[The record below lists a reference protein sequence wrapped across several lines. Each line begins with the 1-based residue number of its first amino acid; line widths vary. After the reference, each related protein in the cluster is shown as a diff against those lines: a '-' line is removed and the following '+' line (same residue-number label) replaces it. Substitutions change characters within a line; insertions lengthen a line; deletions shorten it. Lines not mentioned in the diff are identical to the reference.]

1 MDTSRSTVAEA
12 TAHKSLNKVRDEI
25 KALQTSLNSF
35 ASAIDRQQNI
45 LARLAK
51 RIPGGKDPTLQDTLA
66 SIVAVS
72 SIIDQLGQL
81 LPQLDAS
88 LKDMRHQLNTQLR
101 EHENLT
107 ALYNVSQIVNSTLDL
122 SQVLNLTM
130 DLIIQVTGAERGFLM
145 LIDKKTNELSF
156 RVARNMDRETI
167 AGSSFEIS
175 RSIVNQ
181 VAQEGLP
188 ILTTNAQADPRFSA
202 QESVVSY
209 SLRSILCVP
218 LRVKGKI
225 TGVIYAD
232 NRVKTGL
239 FTEADRRLLAAIA
252 DQAAVAIENAR
263 LFENVKRSLEEIT
276 NMKNLMDNIFASIA
290 SGVITTDIHDKIT
303 LFNRAAESILGVL
316 AGKSIGQT
324 YHDVLPALDLTPLP
338 QLLEDVKRRR
348 RRYIG
353 YELDVDLPERG
364 LVYLSMNLST
374 LRDAQDATLGVA
386 IVVDD
391 LTEKKRFERER
402 AMIRRYLP
410 SQLVDNLPD
419 DLSELKLRGERQ
431 QITTLF
437 ADIRGFSTFS
447 ERSDPEKVVEVIN
460 QYFALAL
467 AAVDRHEGI
476 LDKFMGDGVMAHF
489 NTPLRPV
496 DGHAWRAV
504 LAAWQFQ
511 QAIEEYLAQVP
522 EEDRLQ
528 VGIGINTGEPVVGNV
543 GAEDRMEY
551 TAIGDAVNLAK
562 RLQESARGGQI
573 LLSSSTYALV
583 AERVTVQA
591 LEPIQVKGRQAL
603 EQVFELLDV
612 STLS

>member
-1 MDTSRSTVAEA
+1 MVET
-12 TAHKSLNKVRDEI
+12 TAQESLNKVRGEI
-25 KALQTSLNSF
+25 NALQTSLNNF
-35 ASAIDRQQNI
+35 ADALTRQQNI
-45 LARLAK
+45 LARLSK
-51 RIPGGKDPTLQDTLA
+51 RIPAGKDQTLQDTLA
-66 SIVAVS
+66 STLAVA
-72 SIIDQLGQL
+72 SIIHQLGQL
-81 LPQLDAS
+81 LPQIDAS
-88 LKDMRHQLNTQLR
+88 LKDLDRGLATQLR

-122 SQVLNLTM
+122 SGVLNLTM

-145 LIDKKTNELSF
+145 LMDEETGELTF

-175 RSIVNQ
+175 RSIVNT
-181 VAQEGLP
+181 VAQEGEP
-188 ILTTNAQADPRFSA
+188 VLTTNAQSDPRFSA
-202 QESVVSY
+202 QASVVSY

-232 NRVKTGL
+232 NRIKTGL
-239 FTEADRRLLAAIA
+239 FTEGDRRLLTAIA

-263 LFENVKRSLEEIT
+263 LFENVKLNLEEIT

-303 LFNRAAESILGVL
+303 LVNNAAESILGVL
-316 AGKSIGQT
+316 ANRSLGRT
-324 YHDVLPALDLTPLP
+324 YHDVLPGLDHAPLS
-338 QLLEDVKRRR
+338 QLIEDVKRRR
-348 RRYIG
+348 RRYVG
-353 YELDVDLPERG
+353 YEVDLDLPERG
-364 LVYLSMNLST
+364 TVNLSMNLST

-402 AMIRRYLP
+402 AMIKRYLP

-460 QYFALAL
+460 QYFAFAL
-467 AAVDRHEGI
+467 AAVDRYEGVI
-476 LDKFMGDGVMAHF
+476 DKYLGDAVMAHF

-496 DGHAWRAV
+496 EGHAWRAV
-504 LAAWQFQ
+504 LTAWDFK
-511 QAIEEYLAQVP
+511 QAIAEHLQRMPA
-522 EEDRLQ
+522 EDRLD
-528 VGIGINTGEPVVGNV
+528 VGIGINTGESVVGNV
-543 GAEDRMEY
+543 GALGRMEY

-573 LLSSSTYALV
+573 LLSSSTYELVKDQVEVKALD
-583 AERVTVQA
+583 
-591 LEPIQVKGRQAL
+591 PIQVKGRQAQ
-603 EQVFELLDV
+603 EQVYELLDV
-612 STLS
+612 RRPQ

>member
-1 MDTSRSTVAEA
+1 MVEITSQEKLS
-12 TAHKSLNKVRDEI
+12 KVRNELD
-25 KALQTSLNSF
+25 ALQTSLNSF
-35 ASAIDRQQNI
+35 ADA
-45 LARLAK
+45 LARQHSILTRLGK
-51 RIPGGKDPTLQDTLA
+51 RIPAGKDQTLRETIA
-66 SIVAVS
+66 STVAVAN
-72 SIIDQLGQL
+72 IIRQLGQL
-81 LPQLDAS
+81 VPQLDAS
-88 LKDMRHQLNTQLR
+88 LKDLSQGLAAQLG

-122 SQVLNLTM
+122 SEVLNLTM

-145 LIDKKTNELSF
+145 LIDDKTGELTF

-175 RSIVNQ
+175 RSIVNK
-181 VAQEGLP
+181 VAQEGDP
-188 ILTTNAQADPRFSA
+188 ILTTNAQADPRFSSQA
-202 QESVVSY
+202 SVVSY

-232 NRVKTGL
+232 NRIKTGL
-239 FTEADRRLLAAIA
+239 FSEGDRRLLSAIA

-263 LFENVKRSLEEIT
+263 LFESVRRNLEEIT

-290 SGVITTDIHDKIT
+290 SGVITTDIQDRVT
-303 LFNRAAESILGVL
+303 LFNRAAESILGVP
-316 AGKSIGQT
+316 ANRSIGNS
-324 YHDVLPALDLTPLP
+324 YHQVLLSLENTPLP
-338 QLLEDVKRRR
+338 QLVEGVKRRR
-348 RRYIG
+348 QRYIG
-353 YELDVDLPERG
+353 YEVDVDLPERG
-364 LVYLSMNLST
+364 TVNLSMNLST

-391 LTEKKRFERER
+391 MTEKKRFERER
-402 AMIRRYLP
+402 AMIKRYLP

-437 ADIRGFSTFS
+437 ADIRGFSTYS
-447 ERSDPEKVVEVIN
+447 EQADPEKVVEVIN
-460 QYFALAL
+460 RYFAFAS
-467 AAVDRHEGI
+467 AAVDQHEGVI
-476 LDKFMGDGVMAHF
+476 DKYLGDAVMAHF

-496 DGHAWRAV
+496 TDHAWRAV
-504 LAAWQFQ
+504 LAAWDFK
-511 QAIEEYLAQVP
+511 QAIEEYLQRIP
-522 EEDRLQ
+522 NEDRLI

-573 LLSSSTYALV
+573 LLSSSTYELV
-583 AERVTVQA
+583 KDKVEVNA
-591 LEPIQVKGRQAL
+591 LEAIQLKGRQAF
-603 EQVFELLDV
+603 EHVYELLNV
-612 STLS
+612 QR

>member
-1 MDTSRSTVAEA
+1 MIE
-12 TAHKSLNKVRDEI
+12 TAAHERLNKVQGEI
-25 KALQTSLNSF
+25 NALQTSLNSF
-35 ASAIDRQQNI
+35 ADALTRQQSI
-45 LARLAK
+45 LTRLTK
-51 RIPGGKDPTLQDTLA
+51 RIPAGKDQTLQDTLA
-66 SIVAVS
+66 STLAVA
-72 SIIDQLGQL
+72 SIIHQLGQL

-88 LKDMRHQLNTQLR
+88 LRDLDQSLAIHLR

-122 SQVLNLTM
+122 SEVLNVTI

-145 LIDKKTNELSF
+145 LIDEDNGELAF

-175 RSIVNQ
+175 RSIVDK
-181 VAQEGLP
+181 VAQEGKP
-188 ILTTNAQADPRFSA
+188 VLTTNAQSDPRFSTQA
-202 QESVVSY
+202 SVVSY

-232 NRVKTGL
+232 NRIKTGL
-239 FTEADRRLLAAIA
+239 FSEGDRRLLTAIA

-263 LFENVKRSLEEIT
+263 LFENVKHNLEEIT

-303 LFNRAAESILGVL
+303 LVNHAAEGIMGVQADGSLGR
-316 AGKSIGQT
+316 T
-324 YHDVLPALDLTPLP
+324 YYEVLPALDRA
-338 QLLEDVKRRR
+338 LLSRLIEDVKRRR
-348 RRYIG
+348 RRYVG
-353 YELDVDLPERG
+353 YEVDMELPERG
-364 LVYLSMNLST
+364 MVNLSMNLST
-374 LRDAQDATLGVA
+374 LRDSQDATLGVA

-402 AMIRRYLP
+402 TMIKRYLP

-437 ADIRGFSTFS
+437 ADIRGFSTYS
-447 ERSDPEKVVEVIN
+447 ERSDPEKVVGVIN
-460 QYFALAL
+460 QYFAFAL
-467 AAVDRHEGI
+467 AAVDRHEGVV
-476 LDKFMGDGVMAHF
+476 DKYLGDAVMAHF

-496 DGHAWRAV
+496 TEHAWRAV
-504 LAAWQFQ
+504 LAAWDFKQS
-511 QAIEEYLAQVP
+511 IEEYLRQVP
-522 EEDRLQ
+522 EEDRLD

-562 RLQESARGGQI
+562 RLQESAAGGQI
-573 LLSSSTYALV
+573 LLSNSTYELVQGHVEVNALD
-583 AERVTVQA
+583 
-591 LEPIQVKGRQAL
+591 PIQVKGRQAT
-603 EQVFELLDV
+603 EQVYELLDV
-612 STLS
+612 RS

>member
-1 MDTSRSTVAEA
+1 MLET
-12 TAHKSLNKVRDEI
+12 TAHERLNKVRGEI
-25 KALQTSLNSF
+25 NALQTSLNSF
-35 ASAIDRQQNI
+35 ADALERQQKI
-45 LARLAK
+45 LIRLSK
-51 RIPGGKDPTLQDTLA
+51 RIPVGKDQTLQDTLA
-66 SIVAVS
+66 STLAVA
-72 SIIDQLGQL
+72 SIIEQLGQL

-88 LKDMRHQLNTQLR
+88 LRDLDQGLAIHLR

-122 SQVLNLTM
+122 SEVLNLTM

-145 LIDKKTNELSF
+145 LIDEESGELTF

-175 RSIVNQ
+175 RSIVDK
-181 VAQEGLP
+181 VAQEGNP
-188 ILTTNAQADPRFSA
+188 ILTTNAQSDPRFSA
-202 QESVVSY
+202 QASVVSY

-232 NRVKTGL
+232 NRIKTGL
-239 FTEADRRLLAAIA
+239 FSEGDRRLLTAIA

-263 LFENVKRSLEEIT
+263 LFEDVKSSLEEIT

-290 SGVITTDIHDKIT
+290 SGVITTNIHDKIT
-303 LFNRAAESILGVL
+303 LLNHAAEGILGVL
-316 AGKSIGQT
+316 ADHSLGRT
-324 YHDVLPALDLTPLP
+324 YHEVLPVLDRALLSRLI
-338 QLLEDVKRRR
+338 EDVKRRR
-348 RRYIG
+348 RRYVG
-353 YELDVDLPERG
+353 YEVNMELPERG
-364 LVYLSMNLST
+364 TVNLSMNLST
-374 LRDAQDATLGVA
+374 LHDSQDATLGVA

-402 AMIRRYLP
+402 AMIKRYLP

-437 ADIRGFSTFS
+437 ADIRGFSTYS

-460 QYFALAL
+460 QYFAFAL
-467 AAVDRHEGI
+467 AAVDQREGI
-476 LDKFMGDGVMAHF
+476 VDKFLGDAVMAHF

-496 DGHAWRAV
+496 TEHAWRAV
-504 LAAWQFQ
+504 LAAWDFKGT
-511 QAIEEYLAQVP
+511 IEEYLRGVP
-522 EEDRLQ
+522 EEDRLD

-573 LLSSSTYALV
+573 LLSNSTYELV
-583 AERVTVQA
+583 KDQVEVKV

-603 EQVFELLDV
+603 EQVYELLDV
-612 STLS
+612 RR

>member
-1 MDTSRSTVAEA
+1 MVE
-12 TAHKSLNKVRDEI
+12 TAAHEKLNKVRGEI
-25 KALQTSLNSF
+25 NALQTSLNNF
-35 ASAIDRQQNI
+35 ADALTRQQEI
-45 LARLAK
+45 LVRLSK
-51 RIPGGKDPTLQDTLA
+51 RIPVGKDQTLQDTLA
-66 SIVAVS
+66 STLAVA
-72 SIIDQLGQL
+72 SIIQQLGQL

-88 LKDMRHQLNTQLR
+88 LKDLDQELATQLR

-122 SQVLNLTM
+122 SEVLNLTM

-145 LIDKKTNELSF
+145 LIDEEIGGLSF

-175 RSIVNQ
+175 RSVVNK
-181 VAQEGLP
+181 VAQEGKP
-188 ILTTNAQADPRFSA
+188 ILTTNAQSDPRFSTQA
-202 QESVVSY
+202 SVVSY

-232 NRVKTGL
+232 NRIKTGL
-239 FTEADRRLLAAIA
+239 FTEGDRRLLTAIA
-252 DQAAVAIENAR
+252 DQSAVAIENAR
-263 LFENVKRSLEEIT
+263 LFENVKLNLEEIT

-303 LFNRAAESILGVL
+303 LVNHAAEGILGVL
-316 AGKSIGQT
+316 ADRSLGRT
-324 YHDVLPALDLTPLP
+324 YYEVLPALDRALLS
-338 QLLEDVKRRR
+338 QLIEDVKRRR
-348 RRYIG
+348 RRYVG
-353 YELDVDLPERG
+353 YEVDMELPERG
-364 LVYLSMNLST
+364 MVNLSMNLST
-374 LRDAQDATLGVA
+374 LRDSQDATLGVA

-391 LTEKKRFERER
+391 LTEKRRFERER
-402 AMIRRYLP
+402 AMIKRYLP

-437 ADIRGFSTFS
+437 ADIRGFSTYS
-447 ERSDPEKVVEVIN
+447 ERSDPEKVVGVIN
-460 QYFALAL
+460 QYFAFAL
-467 AAVDRHEGI
+467 TAVDRHEGI
-476 LDKFMGDGVMAHF
+476 VDKYLGDAVMAHF

-496 DGHAWRAV
+496 TEHAWRAV
-504 LAAWQFQ
+504 LAAWGFK
-511 QAIEEYLAQVP
+511 QAIREYLPRVP
-522 EEDRLQ
+522 KEDRLD

-562 RLQESARGGQI
+562 RLQESAKGGQI
-573 LLSSSTYALV
+573 LLSSSTYDLV
-583 AERVTVQA
+583 KGRVEVNV
-591 LEPIQVKGRQAL
+591 LDPIQVKGRQAL
-603 EQVFELLDV
+603 EQVYELLDV
-612 STLS
+612 WG

>member
-1 MDTSRSTVAEA
+1 MVET
-12 TAHKSLNKVRDEI
+12 TAQEKLSKVRGEI
-25 KALQTSLNSF
+25 NALQTSLNNF
-35 ASAIDRQQNI
+35 ADALARQQNI
-45 LARLAK
+45 LTRLGQRPHA
-51 RIPGGKDPTLQDTLA
+51 GKDQPLQDTLA
-66 SIVAVS
+66 STLAVANIVG
-72 SIIDQLGQL
+72 QLGQL

-88 LKDMRHQLNTQLR
+88 LKDLSQELAAQLK

-122 SQVLNLTM
+122 SEVLNLTM

-145 LIDKKTNELSF
+145 LMDEETDELTF

-175 RSIVNQ
+175 RSVVNK
-181 VAQEGLP
+181 VAQEGEP

-202 QESVVSY
+202 QASVVSY

-232 NRVKTGL
+232 NRIKTGL
-239 FTEADRRLLAAIA
+239 FSDADRRLLAAIA
-252 DQAAVAIENAR
+252 DQSAVAIENAR
-263 LFENVKRSLEEIT
+263 LFESVKRNLEEIT

-290 SGVITTDIHDKIT
+290 SGVITTDIRDKIT
-303 LFNRAAESILGVL
+303 LFNRAAESILGVP
-316 AGKSIGQT
+316 ASRSIGRP
-324 YHDVLPALDLTPLP
+324 YHEVLPPLERIPLP
-338 QLLEDVKRRR
+338 QLVEEVKRRR

-353 YELDVDLPERG
+353 YEVDVDLPERG
-364 LVYLSMNLST
+364 TVNLSMNLST

-402 AMIRRYLP
+402 AMVRRYLP
-410 SQLVDNLPD
+410 AQLVDNLPD

-437 ADIRGFSTFS
+437 ADIRGFSTYS

-460 QYFALAL
+460 QYFAFAS

-476 LDKFMGDGVMAHF
+476 IDKYLGDAVMAHF

-496 DGHAWRAV
+496 KDHAWRAV
-504 LAAWQFQ
+504 LAAWDFKR
-511 QAIEEYLAQVP
+511 AIEEYLQRVP
-522 EEDRLQ
+522 DEDRLT
-528 VGIGINTGEPVVGNV
+528 VGVGINTGEPVVGNV

-551 TAIGDAVNLAK
+551 TAIGDAVNLAR

-573 LLSSSTYALV
+573 LLSSSTYELVRDRVEVHALD
-583 AERVTVQA
+583 
-591 LEPIQVKGRQAL
+591 PIQVRGRQAL
-603 EQVFELLDV
+603 EQVYELLSV
-612 STLS
+612 RR

>member
-1 MDTSRSTVAEA
+1 MTEIISQGKLSKLRG
-12 TAHKSLNKVRDEI
+12 EI
-25 KALQTSLNSF
+25 KALQTSLKNF
-35 ASAIDRQQNI
+35 ADALARQQSI

-51 RIPGGKDPTLQDTLA
+51 RISPGQDPTLQDTLA
-66 SIVAVS
+66 SIVAVT
-72 SIIDQLGQL
+72 SITHQLGQL
-81 LPQLDAS
+81 LPQIDAS
-88 LKDMRHQLNTQLR
+88 LMDLGQEITSQLR

-122 SQVLNLTM
+122 SEVLNLTM

-145 LIDKKTNELSF
+145 LIDEEAGGLAF

-167 AGSSFEIS
+167 AGSSFDIS
-175 RSIVNQ
+175 RSIVDK
-181 VAQEGLP
+181 VAQEGRP
-188 ILTTNAQADPRFSA
+188 ILTTNAQSDPRFSA
-202 QESVVSY
+202 QASVVSY

-232 NRVKTGL
+232 NRIKTGL
-239 FTEADRRLLAAIA
+239 FTEGDRRLLAAIA

-263 LFENVKRSLEEIT
+263 LFENVMRNLSEIT

-290 SGVITTDIHDKIT
+290 SGVITTDIRDNIT
-303 LFNRAAESILGVL
+303 LCNPAAESILGVR
-316 AGKSIGQT
+316 ADGSIGRAYQQ
-324 YHDVLPALDLTPLP
+324 VFPAVSRTPLP
-338 QLLEDVKRRR
+338 RLVEEVKRHRE
-348 RRYIG
+348 RYIG
-353 YELDVDLPERG
+353 YEVDVDLPERG
-364 LVYLSMNLST
+364 RVNLSMNLST
-374 LRDAQDATLGVA
+374 LRDVQDATLGVA

-402 AMIRRYLP
+402 AMIKRYLP
-410 SQLVDNLPD
+410 SQLVDSLPD
-419 DLSELKLRGERQ
+419 GLSELRLRGERQ

-447 ERSDPEKVVEVIN
+447 EKSNPEKVVEVIN

-467 AAVDRHEGI
+467 TAVEQQEGI
-476 LDKFMGDGVMAHF
+476 VDKYLGDAVMAHF

-496 DGHAWRAV
+496 VGHAWRAV
-504 LAAWQFQ
+504 LAAWDFK
-511 QAIEEYLAQVP
+511 QAIEQHLQQVP
-522 EEDRLQ
+522 DEDKLT

-573 LLSSSTYALV
+573 LLSNPTYELVKEKVEVRALD
-583 AERVTVQA
+583 
-591 LEPIQVKGRQAL
+591 PIQVKGRQAQ
-603 EQVFELLDV
+603 EQVYELLDV
-612 STLS
+612 WRS

>member
-1 MDTSRSTVAEA
+1 MIET
-12 TAHKSLNKVRDEI
+12 TAHKKLNKVRGEI
-25 KALQTSLNSF
+25 NALQTSLNNF
-35 ASAIDRQQNI
+35 ADALTRQQRI
-45 LARLAK
+45 LVRLSK
-51 RIPGGKDPTLQDTLA
+51 RIPVGKDQTLQDTLA
-66 SIVAVS
+66 STLAVA
-72 SIIDQLGQL
+72 SIIQQLGQL

-88 LKDMRHQLNTQLR
+88 LKDLDQELASQLR

-122 SQVLNLTM
+122 SEVLNLTM

-145 LIDKKTNELSF
+145 LIDEEVGELSF

-175 RSIVNQ
+175 RSVVNK
-181 VAQEGLP
+181 VAQEGKP
-188 ILTTNAQADPRFSA
+188 ILTTNAQSDPRFSTQA
-202 QESVVSY
+202 SVVSY

-218 LRVKGKI
+218 LRVRGKI

-232 NRVKTGL
+232 NRIKTGL
-239 FTEADRRLLAAIA
+239 FTEGDRRLLTAIA
-252 DQAAVAIENAR
+252 DQSAVAIENAR
-263 LFENVKRSLEEIT
+263 LFENVKLNLEEIT

-303 LFNRAAESILGVL
+303 LVNHAAEGILGVL
-316 AGKSIGQT
+316 ADHSLGRT
-324 YHDVLPALDLTPLP
+324 YYEVLPALDSTLLS
-338 QLLEDVKRRR
+338 QLIEDVKRRR
-348 RRYIG
+348 RRYVG
-353 YELDVDLPERG
+353 YEVDMELPERG
-364 LVYLSMNLST
+364 TVNLSMNLST
-374 LRDAQDATLGVA
+374 LRDSQDATLGVA

-391 LTEKKRFERER
+391 LTEKRRYERER
-402 AMIRRYLP
+402 AMIKRYLP

-437 ADIRGFSTFS
+437 ADIRGFSTYS
-447 ERSDPEKVVEVIN
+447 ERSDPEKAVGVIN
-460 QYFALAL
+460 QYFAFAL

-476 LDKFMGDGVMAHF
+476 VDKYLGDAVMAHF

-496 DGHAWRAV
+496 TEHAWRAV
-504 LAAWQFQ
+504 LAAWSFK
-511 QAIEEYLAQVP
+511 QAIREYLSRVP
-522 EEDRLQ
+522 KEDRLD

-573 LLSSSTYALV
+573 LLSNSTYDLV
-583 AERVTVQA
+583 KGRVEVNV
-591 LEPIQVKGRQAL
+591 LDPIQVKGRQAL
-603 EQVFELLDV
+603 EQVYELLAV
-612 STLS
+612 RG

>member
-1 MDTSRSTVAEA
+1 MIETTSQEKLS
-12 TAHKSLNKVRDEI
+12 KVRSEI
-25 KALQTSLNSF
+25 DALQTSLNNF
-35 ASAIDRQQNI
+35 ADALARQQNI
-45 LARLAK
+45 LTRLGQRFPA
-51 RIPGGKDPTLQDTLA
+51 GKDQPLRDTRASTLA
-66 SIVAVS
+66 VANIVG
-72 SIIDQLGQL
+72 QLGQL

-88 LKDMRHQLNTQLR
+88 LKDMGQELAAQLK

-122 SQVLNLTM
+122 SEVLNLTM

-145 LIDKKTNELSF
+145 LIDEETGELTF

-175 RSIVNQ
+175 LSVVNK
-181 VAQEGLP
+181 VAQEGEP

-202 QESVVSY
+202 QASVVSY

-232 NRVKTGL
+232 NRIKTGL
-239 FTEADRRLLAAIA
+239 FSDADRRLLAAIA
-252 DQAAVAIENAR
+252 DQSAVAIENAR
-263 LFENVKRSLEEIT
+263 LFENIKRNLEEIT

-290 SGVITTDIHDKIT
+290 SGVITTDIRDKIT
-303 LFNRAAESILGVL
+303 LFNRAAESILNVP
-316 AGKSIGQT
+316 ANRSIGRP
-324 YHDVLPALDLTPLP
+324 YHEVLPPLERIPLP
-338 QLLEDVKRRR
+338 QLVEEVKRRR

-353 YELDVDLPERG
+353 YEVDVDLPERG
-364 LVYLSMNLST
+364 TVNLSMNLST

-402 AMIRRYLP
+402 TMVRRYLP

-437 ADIRGFSTFS
+437 ADIRGFSTYS
-447 ERSDPEKVVEVIN
+447 ERSDPERVVEVIN
-460 QYFALAL
+460 QYFAFAS
-467 AAVDRHEGI
+467 AAVDWHEGI
-476 LDKFMGDGVMAHF
+476 IDKYLGDAVMAHF

-496 DGHAWRAV
+496 KDHAWRAV
-504 LAAWQFQ
+504 LAAWDFKR
-511 QAIEEYLAQVP
+511 AIEEYLQRVP
-522 EEDRLQ
+522 NEDRLT
-528 VGIGINTGEPVVGNV
+528 VGVGINTGEPVVGNV

-551 TAIGDAVNLAK
+551 TAIGDAVNLAR
-562 RLQESARGGQI
+562 RLQESAKGGQI
-573 LLSSSTYALV
+573 LLSSSTYELVRDRVEVYALD
-583 AERVTVQA
+583 
-591 LEPIQVKGRQAL
+591 PIQVRGRQAL
-603 EQVFELLDV
+603 EQVYELLNV
-612 STLS
+612 RR

>member
-1 MDTSRSTVAEA
+1 MVETSAYKKLS
-12 TAHKSLNKVRDEI
+12 KVRGEI
-25 KALQTSLNSF
+25 NALQTSLNSF
-35 ASAIDRQQNI
+35 ADALVRQQQI
-45 LARLAK
+45 LTRLSG
-51 RIPGGKDPTLQDTLA
+51 RIPAGKDATLQDTLA
-66 SIVAVS
+66 STLAVA
-72 SIIDQLGQL
+72 SIIHQLGQL

-88 LKDMRHQLNTQLR
+88 LMDLDQGLATQLR

-122 SQVLNLTM
+122 SVVLNLTM

-145 LIDKKTNELSF
+145 LLDEETGELSF

-175 RSIVNQ
+175 RSVVNK
-181 VAQEGLP
+181 VAQEGEP
-188 ILTTNAQADPRFSA
+188 ILTTNAQSDPRFSSQA
-202 QESVVSY
+202 SVVSY

-232 NRVKTGL
+232 NRIKTGL
-239 FTEADRRLLAAIA
+239 FSEADRRLLTAIA

-263 LFENVKRSLEEIT
+263 LFESVKHNLEEIT

-290 SGVITTDIHDKIT
+290 SGVITTDNHDNIT
-303 LFNRAAESILGVL
+303 LYNRAAESILGVPANVSL
-316 AGKSIGQT
+316 GQT
-324 YHDVLPALDLTPLP
+324 YHTVLPALNHDSLA
-338 QLLEDVKRRR
+338 QLVEEVKRRR
-348 RRYIG
+348 RPYIG
-353 YELDVDLPERG
+353 YEVDVNLPKRG
-364 LVYLSMNLST
+364 TVNLSMNLST

-391 LTEKKRFERER
+391 LTEKRRFERER
-402 AMIRRYLP
+402 AMIKRYLP

-437 ADIRGFSTFS
+437 ADIRGFSTYS
-447 ERSDPEKVVEVIN
+447 ERADPEEVVEVIN
-460 QYFALAL
+460 RYFAFAV
-467 AAVDRHEGI
+467 AAVDRHEGVV
-476 LDKFMGDGVMAHF
+476 DKYLGDAVMAHF

-504 LAAWQFQ
+504 LAAWDFK
-511 QAIEEYLAQVP
+511 QAIEKYLRQVP
-522 EEDRLQ
+522 DEDRLD
-528 VGIGINTGEPVVGNV
+528 VGVGINTGEPVVGNV
-543 GAEDRMEY
+543 GAEGRMEY

-562 RLQESARGGQI
+562 RLQECARGGQI
-573 LLSSSTYALV
+573 LLSNSTYDLV
-583 AERVTVQA
+583 KDWVTVDA

-603 EQVFELLDV
+603 EQVYELLEV
-612 STLS
+612 RRA

>member
-1 MDTSRSTVAEA
+1 MVEITSQSRLS
-12 TAHKSLNKVRDEI
+12 KVQGEI
-25 KALQTSLNSF
+25 EALQTSLNNF
-35 ASAIDRQQNI
+35 ADALGRQQQI
-45 LARLAK
+45 LARLG
-51 RIPGGKDPTLQDTLA
+51 RQIPSDRDQTPQDTLA
-66 SIVAVS
+66 NIVAVS
-72 SIIDQLGQL
+72 DIIIQLGQL

-88 LKDMRHQLNTQLR
+88 LKDLSQEITSQLR

-122 SQVLNLTM
+122 SAVLNLTI

-145 LIDKKTNELSF
+145 LIDEETGDLVF

-175 RSIVNQ
+175 RSIVDK
-181 VAQEGLP
+181 VAREGEP
-188 ILTTNAQADPRFSA
+188 ILTTNAQADPRFSSQA
-202 QESVVSY
+202 SVVSY
-209 SLRSILCVP
+209 SLRSILCGP

-239 FTEADRRLLAAIA
+239 FSEVDRRLLAAIA

-263 LFENVKRSLEEIT
+263 LFESVKLNLEEIT

-290 SGVITTDIHDKIT
+290 SGVITTDIQDRIT
-303 LFNRAAESILGVL
+303 LFNPAAEGILGVL
-316 AGKSIGQT
+316 ANRSVGRTYGQ
-324 YHDVLPALDLTPLP
+324 VLPALNRTPLP
-338 QLLEDVKRRR
+338 RLVEEVKRRR
-348 RRYIG
+348 GRYIG
-353 YELDVDLPERG
+353 YEVDVNLPQRG
-364 LVYLSMNLST
+364 MANLSMNLST
-374 LRDAQDATLGVA
+374 LRDGQDATLGVA

-402 AMIRRYLP
+402 TMIRRYLP
-410 SQLVDNLPD
+410 SQLLDSLPD
-419 DLSELKLRGERQ
+419 GSSELRLRGERQ

-447 ERSDPEKVVEVIN
+447 EKSNPEKVVEVIN

-467 AAVDRHEGI
+467 AAVEQHEGI
-476 LDKFMGDGVMAHF
+476 IDKYLGDAVMAHF
-489 NTPLRPV
+489 NTPLRPIA
-496 DGHAWRAV
+496 GHALRAV
-504 LAAWQFQ
+504 LAAWDFK
-511 QAIEEYLAQVP
+511 QAIEEHLKQVP
-522 EEDRLQ
+522 TEDRLT

-562 RLQESARGGQI
+562 RLQESAKGGQI
-573 LLSSSTYALV
+573 LLSSSTYELAKDEVEVHALD
-583 AERVTVQA
+583 
-591 LEPIQVKGRQAL
+591 PIRVKGRQAV
-603 EQVFELLDV
+603 EQVYELLNLRR
-612 STLS
+612 S

>member
-1 MDTSRSTVAEA
+1 MTEIISQGKLSKLRG
-12 TAHKSLNKVRDEI
+12 EI
-25 KALQTSLNSF
+25 KALQTSLKNF
-35 ASAIDRQQNI
+35 ADALARQQSI

-51 RIPGGKDPTLQDTLA
+51 RISPGQDPTLQDTLA
-66 SIVAVS
+66 SIVAVT
-72 SIIDQLGQL
+72 SITHQLGQL
-81 LPQLDAS
+81 LPQIDAS
-88 LKDMRHQLNTQLR
+88 LMDLGQEITSQLR

-122 SQVLNLTM
+122 SEVLNLTM

-145 LIDKKTNELSF
+145 LIDEEAGGLAF

-167 AGSSFEIS
+167 AGSSFDIS
-175 RSIVNQ
+175 RSIVDK
-181 VAQEGLP
+181 VAQEGRP
-188 ILTTNAQADPRFSA
+188 ILTTNAQSDPRFSA
-202 QESVVSY
+202 QASVVSY

-232 NRVKTGL
+232 NRIKTGL
-239 FTEADRRLLAAIA
+239 FTEGDRRLLAAIA

-263 LFENVKRSLEEIT
+263 LFENVMRNLSEIT

-290 SGVITTDIHDKIT
+290 SGVITTDIRDNIT
-303 LFNRAAESILGVL
+303 LCNPAAESILGVR
-316 AGKSIGQT
+316 ADGSIGRAYQQ
-324 YHDVLPALDLTPLP
+324 VFPAVSRTPLP
-338 QLLEDVKRRR
+338 RLVEEVKRHRE
-348 RRYIG
+348 RYIG
-353 YELDVDLPERG
+353 YEVDVDLPERG
-364 LVYLSMNLST
+364 RVNLSMNLST
-374 LRDAQDATLGVA
+374 LRDVQDATLGVA

-402 AMIRRYLP
+402 AMIKRYLP
-410 SQLVDNLPD
+410 SQLVDSLPD
-419 DLSELKLRGERQ
+419 GLSELRLRGERQ

-447 ERSDPEKVVEVIN
+447 EKSNPEKVVEVIN

-467 AAVDRHEGI
+467 TAVEQQEGI
-476 LDKFMGDGVMAHF
+476 VDKYLGDAVMAHF

-496 DGHAWRAV
+496 VGHAWRAV
-504 LAAWQFQ
+504 LAAWDFK
-511 QAIEEYLAQVP
+511 QAIEQHLQQVP
-522 EEDRLQ
+522 DEDKLA

-573 LLSSSTYALV
+573 LLSNPTYELVKEKVEVRALD
-583 AERVTVQA
+583 
-591 LEPIQVKGRQAL
+591 PIQVKGRQAQ
-603 EQVFELLDV
+603 EQVYELLDV
-612 STLS
+612 RRS

>member
-1 MDTSRSTVAEA
+1 MLET
-12 TAHKSLNKVRDEI
+12 TAHERLNKVRGEI
-25 KALQTSLNSF
+25 NALQTSLNSF
-35 ASAIDRQQNI
+35 ADALERQQKI
-45 LARLAK
+45 LIRLSK
-51 RIPGGKDPTLQDTLA
+51 RIPVGKDQTLQDTLA
-66 SIVAVS
+66 STLAVA
-72 SIIDQLGQL
+72 SIIEQLGQL

-88 LKDMRHQLNTQLR
+88 LRDLDQGLAIHLR

-122 SQVLNLTM
+122 SEVLNLTI

-145 LIDKKTNELSF
+145 LIDEKSGELTF

-175 RSIVNQ
+175 RSIVNK
-181 VAQEGLP
+181 VAQEGDP
-188 ILTTNAQADPRFSA
+188 ILTTNAQSDPRFSA
-202 QESVVSY
+202 QASVVSY

-232 NRVKTGL
+232 NRIKTGL
-239 FTEADRRLLAAIA
+239 FSEGDRRLLTAIA

-263 LFENVKRSLEEIT
+263 LFEDVKSSLEEIT

-290 SGVITTDIHDKIT
+290 SGVITTNIHDKIT
-303 LFNRAAESILGVL
+303 LLNHAAEGILGVL
-316 AGKSIGQT
+316 ADHSLGRT
-324 YHDVLPALDLTPLP
+324 YHEVLPVLDRALLSRLI
-338 QLLEDVKRRR
+338 EDVKRRR
-348 RRYIG
+348 RRYVG
-353 YELDVDLPERG
+353 YEVDMELPERG
-364 LVYLSMNLST
+364 TVNLSMNLST
-374 LRDAQDATLGVA
+374 LRDSQDATLGVA

-402 AMIRRYLP
+402 AMIKRYLP

-437 ADIRGFSTFS
+437 ADIRGFSTYS

-460 QYFALAL
+460 QYFAFAL
-467 AAVDRHEGI
+467 AAVDQREGI
-476 LDKFMGDGVMAHF
+476 VDKFLGDAVMAHF

-496 DGHAWRAV
+496 TEHAWRAV
-504 LAAWQFQ
+504 LAAWDFKGT
-511 QAIEEYLAQVP
+511 IEEYLRGVP
-522 EEDRLQ
+522 EEDRLD

-573 LLSSSTYALV
+573 LLSNSTYELV
-583 AERVTVQA
+583 KDQVEVKV

-603 EQVFELLDV
+603 EQVYELLDV
-612 STLS
+612 RR

>member
-1 MDTSRSTVAEA
+1 MVET
-12 TAHKSLNKVRDEI
+12 TAQQKLNKVRGEI
-25 KALQTSLNSF
+25 GALQTSLNSF
-35 ASAIDRQQNI
+35 AGALSRQQEI
-45 LARLAK
+45 LIRLGN
-51 RIPGGKDPTLQDTLA
+51 RIPAGKDQTLQETMA
-66 SIVAVS
+66 SLVTVTTITQQ
-72 SIIDQLGQL
+72 IGRL

-88 LKDMRHQLNTQLR
+88 LTDLSQELTTQLK

-122 SQVLNLTM
+122 SEVLNLTM
-130 DLIIQVTGAERGFLM
+130 DLIVQVTGAERGFLM
-145 LIDKKTNELSF
+145 LIDGSSGELAF

-175 RSIVNQ
+175 RSIVDR
-181 VAQEGLP
+181 VAQEGKP

-202 QESVVSY
+202 QASVVSY

-218 LRVKGKI
+218 LRVRGNI

-232 NRVKTGL
+232 NRIKTGL
-239 FTEADRRLLAAIA
+239 FSEGDRRLLAAIG

-263 LFENVKRSLEEIT
+263 LFESIKLSLGEIT

-303 LFNRAAESILGVL
+303 LFNRAAEEILGVL
-316 AGKSIGQT
+316 ASGSIGHT
-324 YHDVLPALDLTPLP
+324 YREVLPALSGTPLP
-338 QLLEDVKRRR
+338 QLVEDVKRRR
-348 RRYIG
+348 RPYIG
-353 YELDVDLPERG
+353 YEVDLELPERG
-364 LVYLSMNLST
+364 TVNLSMNLST

-386 IVVDD
+386 LVVDD

-402 AMIRRYLP
+402 AMVRRYLP
-410 SQLVDNLPD
+410 SQLVDSLPD

-431 QITTLF
+431 QITILF

-447 ERSDPEKVVEVIN
+447 EKSDPERVVEVIN
-460 QYFALAL
+460 RYFAFAL
-467 AAVDRHEGI
+467 AAVERHQGI
-476 LDKFMGDGVMAHF
+476 VDKYLGDAVMAHF

-496 DGHAWRAV
+496 VDHAWHAV
-504 LAAWQFQ
+504 LAAWDFRR
-511 QAIEEYLAQVP
+511 AIGQYLEKAP
-522 EEDRLQ
+522 PEDRLS

-562 RLQESARGGQI
+562 RLQDRARGGQA
-573 LLSSSTYALV
+573 LLSSATYELVKGRIDVNALD
-583 AERVTVQA
+583 
-591 LEPIQVKGRQAL
+591 PIKVKGRQAT
-603 EQVFELLDV
+603 EQVYELINV
-612 STLS
+612 RRS